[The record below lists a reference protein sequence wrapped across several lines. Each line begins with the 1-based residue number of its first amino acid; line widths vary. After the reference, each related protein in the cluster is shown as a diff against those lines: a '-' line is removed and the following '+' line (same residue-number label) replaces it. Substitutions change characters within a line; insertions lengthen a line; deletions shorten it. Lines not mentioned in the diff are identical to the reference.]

1 MTGKQYDWS
10 KVEFGQFLIKFSYIG
25 TRYCGVAYQDEE
37 TLTVEREIF
46 RSLMK
51 TKMIKSREECNFS
64 RCGRTDAGVHAAG
77 NYICLSVRVKPE
89 IDHLKVINKVL
100 PSDIRFLGMR
110 KVCEKFSARF
120 DCKGRVYKYFQPV
133 WRGLDIGV
141 MEQASHH
148 LLGEHDFRNFCKM
161 DVGATTNYKRR
172 IHSIKFT
179 LDEPKSVVE
188 IEIRGNA
195 FLWHQVRCM
204 VAILLL
210 IGEGAEDE
218 SLITELLN
226 VEKNPR
232 KPLYRMAEPSGLVL
246 YDCVFDPNM
255 FEDKKEPM
263 AIEETIVHL
272 MSHRNDLAETLR
284 LSCVLGAMCGLENT
298 KAGNIDRW
306 TEVTRYT
313 QLMSRATSP
322 SLEEKIEAHESKKRK
337 ASNQS
342 IATSEE
348 VE

>member
-1 MTGKQYDWS
+1 MKEYDWS

-77 NYICLSVRVKPE
+77 NYICLSIRIKPE

-100 PSDIRFLGMR
+100 PNDIRFLAMR
-110 KVCEKFSARF
+110 RVGENFSARF

-133 WRGLDIGV
+133 WQGLDVEV
-141 MEQASHH
+141 MERASRL

-161 DVGATTNYKRR
+161 DVGATTNYKRK
-172 IHSIKFT
+172 IHSIKFR
-179 LDEPKSVVE
+179 LDAAKSVVE

-195 FLWHQVRCM
+195 FLWHQVRCI

-210 IGEGAEDE
+210 IGEGLEGE
-218 SLITELLN
+218 ELIDALLDVN
-226 VEKNPR
+226 KNPR
-232 KPLYRMAEPSGLVL
+232 KPLYRMADPSGLVL
-246 YDCVFDPNM
+246 FDCIFNEADFVDNKTRM
-255 FEDKKEPM
+255 CIQESEPFLM
-263 AIEETIVHL
+263 A
-272 MSHRNDLAETLR
+272 HRNDLADTLR
-284 LSCVLGAMCGLENT
+284 LGCVLEAMCGLENT
-298 KAGNIDRW
+298 EAGSLSRW

-313 QLMSRATSP
+313 PLMKRATSP
-322 SLEEKIEAHESKKRK
+322 SLEEKLNAHESKKRK
-337 ASNQS
+337 ATTQS

>member
-1 MTGKQYDWS
+1 MTGKEYDWS
-10 KVEFGQFLIKFSYIG
+10 KVEFAQFLIKFSYIG

-46 RSLMK
+46 RALMK
-51 TKMIKSREECNFS
+51 TKMIKSREECIFS

-77 NYICLSVRVKPE
+77 NYICLSLRVKPE
-89 IDHLKVINKVL
+89 IEHLKVINKVL
-100 PSDIRFLGMR
+100 PSDIRFLAMR
-110 KVCEKFSARF
+110 RVDEKFSARF
-120 DCKGRVYKYFQPV
+120 DCKGRIYKYFQPV
-133 WRGLDIGV
+133 WQGLDVGL
-141 MEQASHH
+141 MERASRL

-161 DVGATTNYKRR
+161 DVGATTNYKRK

-210 IGEGAEDE
+210 IGEKAEEE
-218 SLITELLN
+218 SLITELLD
-226 VEKNPR
+226 VGKNPR
-232 KPLYRMAEPSGLVL
+232 KPLYRMAEPTGLVL
-246 YDCVFDPNM
+246 HDCMFDSNA
-255 FEDKKEPM
+255 FLDIKEPM
-263 AIEETIVHL
+263 AIGETLPHL
-272 MSHRNDLAETLR
+272 MAHRRDLAETLR

-298 KAGNIDRW
+298 AAGTLERW

-313 QLMSRATSP
+313 QLMKRATSP
-322 SLEEKIEAHESKKRK
+322 SLEEKIEAHETKKRK
-337 ASNQS
+337 ASTQS